1 MAKSRSYVPLW
12 VKSNGSFLE
21 GASHP
26 DELVNRA
33 HALGLPALALTDRN
47 GMTGSVRAHVKCE
60 ELKKERASFRMI
72 VGAEV
77 AVESEAMRVVMLA
90 MTREGYGRI
99 CRLLTRGHARAEVK
113 GRARVTWDEVRT
125 ITDRGVIALAPDE
138 HVISMLHES
147 HRGRLYAMIQRHL
160 EPGDVER
167 EQAMRA
173 HAARFDVPTVA
184 VTEVLYHDRVR
195 QPLQDVL
202 TCIRRGVRLHES
214 GKWLKPN
221 AEHDLLDIVS
231 MQARYR
237 DDVASLHRTLEV
249 AEQCQFHLGQLRYRY
264 PAEKVPNGKSEKDWL
279 RELTF
284 EGARVRYP
292 SGIPEDC
299 RVQLERE
306 LVLIEELEY
315 GGYFLTM
322 WDIVRFCRESR
333 ILCQGRG
340 SAANSIV
347 CYCLGITA
355 IDPVRMDL
363 LFERFLSRERAE
375 PPDIDIDIEHE
386 RREEVIQY
394 VYERWGRVQTVR
406 DTKPTE
412 SEETASANGAPA
424 YLESPPRDEPRAA
437 MVANVIRYRVKS
449 ALRDVGKAL
458 DLPDL
463 VLDRAAKVLSHYD
476 DNIEVTLLK
485 DAGLD
490 PEAAVTRHLL
500 TLTSQILDFPRHLG
514 IHPGGF
520 VLGSEPVDTLCPIEP
535 ATMPGRTVIQWDK
548 QDIEDLGLFKVD
560 LLGLGAL
567 TVIHRAFDLLSH
579 HEEID
584 LEIRTVPSEDPTT
597 YAMVSRGDTIGVF
610 QIESRAQMA
619 MLPRLKPRTFYDL
632 VIEVAIVRPGP
643 IQGDMVHPYLRR
655 REGKEA
661 VEFPHPKLE
670 RVLKK
675 TLGVP
680 IFQEQV
686 MKLAVAVAGYTPGEA
701 DQLRR
706 DMAAWRSKGR
716 IEQHREK
723 LVTRMVEDGIPLD
736 FAERV
741 FLQIRG
747 FGEYGFPESHAAS
760 FALLAYVTAWL
771 KCHHPAVFTCAMLNA
786 WPMGFYHPSTLVD
799 DVKRHG
805 ITVLPIDVLKSD
817 WDCTLE
823 PIARKGWGIRMGLRY
838 IKGLGQRE
846 RDAHQRARNEGAY
859 QDLADF
865 VRRTQMNKRA
875 LTRIAESGALA
886 SLGFDLARLDRRS
899 AIWELH
905 RLANEVLQGLDWE
918 TKEEP
923 LSETKFAFFEALERD
938 EAIAWD
944 YRSSLHS
951 TAGHPMEAY
960 RERLIEAGYPEASAI
975 ANIKSKQRIRYAG
988 LVICRQRPATATGV
1002 VFMTLED
1009 ETGFVNVVIWNDIFE
1024 KHKLVAKTSV
1034 FLEVRGQ
1041 LQEESGVVHLIA
1053 ESIRDLASILKK
1065 PSIEKE
1071 RTEVPSKS
1079 RDFH

>member
-1 MAKSRSYVPLW
+1 
-12 VKSNGSFLE
+12 
-21 GASHP
+21 
-26 DELVNRA
+26 
-33 HALGLPALALTDRN
+33 
-47 GMTGSVRAHVKCE
+47 
-60 ELKKERASFRMI
+60 
-72 VGAEV
+72 
-77 AVESEAMRVVMLA
+77 
-90 MTREGYGRI
+90 
-99 CRLLTRGHARAEVK
+99 
-113 GRARVTWDEVRT
+113 
-125 ITDRGVIALAPDE
+125 
-138 HVISMLHES
+138 
-147 HRGRLYAMIQRHL
+147 
-160 EPGDVER
+160 
-167 EQAMRA
+167 
-173 HAARFDVPTVA
+173 
-184 VTEVLYHDRVR
+184 
-195 QPLQDVL
+195 
-202 TCIRRGVRLHES
+202 
-214 GKWLKPN
+214 
-221 AEHDLLDIVS
+221 
-231 MQARYR
+231 
-237 DDVASLHRTLEV
+237 
-249 AEQCQFHLGQLRYRY
+249 
-264 PAEKVPNGKSEKDWL
+264 
-279 RELTF
+279 
-284 EGARVRYP
+284 
-292 SGIPEDC
+292 
-299 RVQLERE
+299 
-306 LVLIEELEY
+306 
-315 GGYFLTM
+315 
-322 WDIVRFCRESR
+322 
-333 ILCQGRG
+333 
-340 SAANSIV
+340 
-347 CYCLGITA
+347 
-355 IDPVRMDL
+355 
-363 LFERFLSRERAE
+363 
-375 PPDIDIDIEHE
+375 
-386 RREEVIQY
+386 
-394 VYERWGRVQTVR
+394 
-406 DTKPTE
+406 
-412 SEETASANGAPA
+412 
-424 YLESPPRDEPRAA
+424 
-437 MVANVIRYRVKS
+437 
-449 ALRDVGKAL
+449 
-458 DLPDL
+458 
-463 VLDRAAKVLSHYD
+463 
-476 DNIEVTLLK
+476 
-485 DAGLD
+485 
-490 PEAAVTRHLL
+490 
-500 TLTSQILDFPRHLG
+500 
-514 IHPGGF
+514 
-520 VLGSEPVDTLCPIEP
+520 
-535 ATMPGRTVIQWDK
+535 
-548 QDIEDLGLFKVD
+548 
-560 LLGLGAL
+560 
-567 TVIHRAFDLLSH
+567 
-579 HEEID
+579 
-584 LEIRTVPSEDPTT
+584 
-597 YAMVSRGDTIGVF
+597 MVSRGDTIGVF

-655 REGKEA
+655 REGKEP

-823 PIARKGWGIRMGLRY
+823 PITRKGWGIRMGLRY

-846 RDAHQRARNEGAY
+846 RDAHQRARSEGAY

-960 RERLIEAGYPEASAI
+960 RERLIEAGYPEASAV